1 MLPPIFVL
9 TGPPAGG
16 KSTISVE
23 LMRRFE
29 FGLHIPV
36 DDLREWVVSGIAHPV
51 GWTDETT
58 RQFSLAE
65 QSAADLAVR
74 YNDAGFAVA
83 IDHCC
88 GPPTLDEL
96 ISSRF
101 EGRAVVKVV
110 VLPSL
115 EINHLRN
122 RERTVK
128 NFDPE
133 ILTGT
138 IDRLNPLYRSSDLG
152 QNGWLILEND
162 SDEPAESVE
171 KLICS
176 LSLKELVDENNQRG
190 LLN

>member
-16 KSTISVE
+16 KSTIARA
-23 LMRRFE
+23 LLQRYE

-65 QSAADLAVR
+65 QSAADIAVR

-96 ISSRF
+96 IASRF
-101 EGRAVVKVV
+101 SGRNVVKVV
-110 VLPSL
+110 VIPSL
-115 EINHLRN
+115 ETNLRRN
-122 RERTVK
+122 RERVGK
-128 NFDPE
+128 NFDAE
-133 ILTGT
+133 VLTGT
-138 IDRLNPLYRSSDLG
+138 INRLNPLYRNSGLNES
-152 QNGWLILEND
+152 GWILLEND
-162 SDEPAESVE
+162 SESVE
-171 KLICS
+171 
-176 LSLKELVDENNQRG
+176 ETVDG
-190 LLN
+190 LFATLDGPSPPAPPPRKGEGS